1 MELAAL
7 IADVQGMTAIAVG
20 LVLGMGA
27 LGTAI
32 GFGLLGGKF
41 LEGAARQPEMVPML
55 QVKMFVVAGIT
66 TRASISKASC
76 ICCKPGLGF
85 LGKRFVKTSFPVRA
99 AIVASPINFC
109 AALLIIA

>member
-1 MELAAL
+1 MEIAILF
-7 IADVQGMTAIAVG
+7 ADVQGMTAIAVG

-55 QVKMFVVAGIT
+55 QVKMFVVAGLLDAVTMIGV
-66 TRASISKASC
+66 
-76 ICCKPGLGF
+76 GLALFFTFANPF
-85 LGKRFVKTSFPVRA
+85 LSAVQA
-99 AIVASPINFC
+99 A
-109 AALLIIA
+109 AAG

>member
-1 MELAAL
+1 MEIARV

-20 LVLGMGA
+20 LVLGLGA

-55 QVKMFVVAGIT
+55 QVKMFVVAGLLDAVTMIGV
-66 TRASISKASC
+66 
-76 ICCKPGLGF
+76 GLALFFTFANPF
-85 LGKRFVKTSFPVRA
+85 LSAVQTA
-99 AIVASPINFC
+99 AAG
-109 AALLIIA
+109 

>member
-1 MELAAL
+1 MEIAKL
-7 IADVQGMTAIAVG
+7 IADVQGLTAIAVG

-55 QVKMFVVAGIT
+55 QVKMFVVAGLLDAVTMIGV
-66 TRASISKASC
+66 
-76 ICCKPGLGF
+76 GLALFFTFANPF
-85 LGKRFVKTSFPVRA
+85 LSAVQA
-99 AIVASPINFC
+99 AAGG
-109 AALLIIA
+109 

>member
-1 MELAAL
+1 MEIASL

-20 LVLGMGA
+20 LVLGMVA

-55 QVKMFVVAGIT
+55 QVKMFVVAGLLDAVTMIGV
-66 TRASISKASC
+66 
-76 ICCKPGLGF
+76 GLALFFTFANPF
-85 LGKRFVKTSFPVRA
+85 LSAVQA
-99 AIVASPINFC
+99 AVAG
-109 AALLIIA
+109 